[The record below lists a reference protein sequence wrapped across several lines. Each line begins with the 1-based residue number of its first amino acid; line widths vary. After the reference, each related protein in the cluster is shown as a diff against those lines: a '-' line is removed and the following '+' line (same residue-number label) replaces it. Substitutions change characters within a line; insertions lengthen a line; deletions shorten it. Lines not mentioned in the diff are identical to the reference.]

1 VLEIIL
7 IFLFSLDI
15 FYFVVYNLLRILFS
29 IISIEFMP
37 GGIMVSDSSQR
48 VEIKMHEATS
58 PEFDHYMVDRLS
70 DTQLIRTIMDNSQ
83 DLIYFKDR
91 DSIFRLNS
99 KAHAMKLGF
108 DNPADLVGKSD
119 ADFYPDYFVR
129 QAYADEQK
137 IINTGKPIIGRIE
150 KWEKPDGTSVWFS
163 ASKYPLYDD
172 CGNIVG
178 TWGTSRDI
186 TALKLAEKQ
195 LERVNAQL
203 EMANTKLKELAI
215 IDELSGLYN
224 RRNFYDILQKMVHT
238 YARRKNLG
246 VYSSFCLVLIDIDHF
261 KDVNDTY
268 GHLIGDSVIRY
279 VAHFL
284 CDSIRA
290 SDYTFRYGG
299 DEYAM
304 ILLDSDLN
312 GARDL
317 GERLRMGLEES
328 PYKTGDTTIP
338 LTISLGIASFENG
351 KDAKTLVR
359 EADRNL
365 YFSKNNGRNQVT

>member
-1 VLEIIL
+1 
-7 IFLFSLDI
+7 
-15 FYFVVYNLLRILFS
+15 
-29 IISIEFMP
+29 
-37 GGIMVSDSSQR
+37 MVSDSSQGTSC
-48 VEIKMHEATS
+48 EAFTS
-58 PEFDHYMVDRLS
+58 LVPEFDHRMVERLS

-83 DLIYFKDR
+83 DLIYFKDQN
-91 DSIFRLNS
+91 SVFRLSS
-99 KAHAMKLGF
+99 KAHAMKLGLE
-108 DNPADLVGKSD
+108 NPADLVGKSD
-119 ADFYPDYFVR
+119 ADFYPDYFFR

-137 IINTGKPIIGRIE
+137 IMKSGKPIIGRIE
-150 KWEKPDGTSVWFS
+150 KWDKPDGTSVWFS

-186 TALKLAEKQ
+186 TALKQAEQQ

-203 EMANTKLKELAI
+203 EMANIKLKELAI

-246 VYSSFCLVLIDIDHF
+246 VYSSFCLVLIDVDHF
-261 KDVNDTY
+261 KEVNDTY

-284 CDSIRA
+284 CDSIRS

-299 DEYAM
+299 DEYAL
-304 ILLDSDLN
+304 ILLDSDLK
-312 GARDL
+312 GAREL
-317 GERLRMGLEES
+317 GERLRTTLELS
-328 PYKTGDTTIP
+328 PYRTGDITIP
-338 LTISLGIASFENG
+338 LTISLGVAAFEHG
-351 KDAKTLVR
+351 KDAKSMVR
-359 EADRNL
+359 EADHNL
-365 YFSKNNGRNQVT
+365 YFSKNNGRNQLT